1 MADNMEKISAK
12 EFFTKL
18 VPTLFAEGAN
28 KVDASGL
35 AGTEFTLQFNV
46 VGSGGGNFGLK
57 IKDGNKLEV
66 VEGGLPKANILIELS
81 ESDWREAITG
91 MVPGMMDQL
100 MNPNQV
106 GSRDKLDSAKTLNG
120 VFGLELTRSGK
131 PNYKVKMVFNG
142 AGSPAANLKMDMD
155 DYFKMVRKE
164 VDGPSLFMGG
174 KMSFE
179 GDMTFLMQLQ
189 GFMS

>member
-1 MADNMEKISAK
+1 MAANLEIISAK
-12 EFFTKL
+12 DFFTKL
-18 VPTLFAEGAN
+18 VPTLFAEGAKKAN
-28 KVDASGL
+28 ASGL
-35 AGTEFTLQFNV
+35 AGTEFALQFNV
-46 VGSGGGNFGLK
+46 VGAGGGNFGLK

-66 VEGGLPKANILIELS
+66 AEGGFPKANILIELS

-91 MVPGMMDQL
+91 MVPGMMDQM

-120 VFGLELTRSGK
+120 VFGLELTRAGK
-131 PNYKVKMVFNG
+131 PNYKVKMTFNG
-142 AGSPAANLKMDMD
+142 AESPVANLKMAMD

-164 VDGPSLFMGG
+164 VDGPSLFMSG
-174 KMSFE
+174 KMNFE

-189 GFMS
+189 GFVG